1 MAVLF
6 VVIWPERILQ
16 EIRGLE
22 GYKNEPMN
30 SGPYPQQRD
39 KFDIN
44 CVLDSLLTLTVSMR
58 HHFLKEVCKAHPM
71 HLLDCPTLPVHVY
84 DSNPFRFF
92 P

>member
-6 VVIWPERILQ
+6 VVIWPACILQ

-44 CVLDSLLTLTVSMR
+44 YVLDSLLTKYISM
-58 HHFLKEVCKAHPM
+58 
-71 HLLDCPTLPVHVY
+71 HV
-84 DSNPFRFF
+84 
-92 P
+92 

>member
-6 VVIWPERILQ
+6 VVIWPARILQ

-44 CVLDSLLTLTVSMR
+44 CVLDSLLTKYISM
-58 HHFLKEVCKAHPM
+58 HI
-71 HLLDCPTLPVHVY
+71 
-84 DSNPFRFF
+84 
-92 P
+92 